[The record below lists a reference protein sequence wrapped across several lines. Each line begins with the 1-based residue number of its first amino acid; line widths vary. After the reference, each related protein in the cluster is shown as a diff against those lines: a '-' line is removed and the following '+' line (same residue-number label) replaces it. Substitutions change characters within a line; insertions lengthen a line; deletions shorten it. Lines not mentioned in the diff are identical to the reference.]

1 MLWSCYPLS
10 TGFKASLG
18 SGRGNET
25 LRGRRGGRFVYLLLT
40 SSRGLLLSPPPGPP
54 SPSYSSRME
63 ILEASLFPLFYP
75 LISILSTHL
84 SPFFEI
90 YPSPFLSLSHCH
102 HLSLSH
108 HYPGFLRS
116 SPTGLPAFVLPP
128 FHAFRNRAARV
139 LSPKATPLLGK
150 AQWFPH
156 GLIKSIFP
164 CVLSKSSTPLT
175 YALGSLVPVV
185 PAPPPHPTTP
195 FLYNQ
200 THFLLSSKNAVS
212 IPISVPLQRPLT
224 CLEWEYSLLPL
235 CQFSSICS
243 VQLKFPDTPPECS

>member
-1 MLWSCYPLS
+1 MKLCGAGGGGW
-10 TGFKASLG
+10 GVW
-18 SGRGNET
+18 
-25 LRGRRGGRFVYLLLT
+25 GRFVYLLLT
-40 SSRGLLLSPPPGPP
+40 SSRGLLLSPPPAPP

-150 AQWFPH
+150 PNGF
-156 GLIKSIFP
+156 LM
-164 CVLSKSSTPLT
+164 VSSSPFSPVCFQ
-175 YALGSLVPVV
+175 SLPR
-185 PAPPPHPTTP
+185 
-195 FLYNQ
+195 
-200 THFLLSSKNAVS
+200 LLH
-212 IPISVPLQRPLT
+212 
-224 CLEWEYSLLPL
+224 LL
-235 CQFSSICS
+235 
-243 VQLKFPDTPPECS
+243 